1 MENKPSPVSALPAP
15 AAGGLPPPPTSANP
29 SPALAKDPSYKAIK
43 TRYFQSLNLGKQR
56 SPRSSADGTSAPV
69 PPRKPV
75 PTATSAPIATHT
87 HVRRRSNTQPG
98 VFFAPLPPKEER
110 KQPSNAPDN
119 YMQFAMSVPAHMVLA
134 QSYAPSYM
142 PSSSLDARLPR
153 DNSFDDFDDE
163 PVYGRGRATSFES
176 SQPIQITGNSR
187 EDNSP
192 ILAASN
198 FVDRET
204 DDAEAAQRRRAAK
217 IRSMVSAEAD

>member
-1 MENKPSPVSALPAP
+1 MMENVKPTPATPSAP
-15 AAGGLPPPPTSANP
+15 AAGDVPTPPTSSIP

-56 SPRSSADGTSAPV
+56 SPRASAEGSSAPA
-69 PPRKPV
+69 PPRKPI
-75 PTATSAPIATHT
+75 PTATSAPIAT

-110 KQPSNAPDN
+110 KQPSSADN
-119 YMQFAMSVPAHMVLA
+119 YMQFAMSVPAHMILG

-142 PSSSLDARLPR
+142 PNSSLDARLPR
-153 DNSFDDFDDE
+153 DASFEDLDDE
-163 PVYGRGRATSFES
+163 PIYGRGRAVSFES
-176 SQPIQITGNSR
+176 SQPIQITGNSQ
-187 EDNSP
+187 DDSP
-192 ILAASN
+192 PLAASN

-204 DDAEAAQRRRAAK
+204 DDAEAVQRRRAAK